1 MEVKDDLFQI
11 LTGQSCPIVIS
22 VFEEGSLLVGITE
35 ESFGKFVIEAG
46 IFTAIDNKGW
56 INRLLFNGGGAEKQA
71 LQLGGVIE
79 QIQFPG
85 GCRCWEAGGW
95 ERCI

>member
-1 MEVKDDLFQI
+1 M
-11 LTGQSCPIVIS
+11 
-22 VFEEGSLLVGITE
+22 VGITE

-71 LQLGGVIE
+71 L
-79 QIQFPG
+79 
-85 GCRCWEAGGW
+85 
-95 ERCI
+95 